1 MGAPILKITMLIQ
14 LTNATQTRKGKP
26 ILINTDMIV
35 SIFSENVIQGGAEES
50 VTFIHMPPHGTWEVT
65 ESLEEIFKLI
75 KSANKSNNFS
85 VTHKV

>member
-1 MGAPILKITMLIQ
+1 MLIK
-14 LTNATQTRKGKP
+14 LTNATPIHKGRP

-35 SIFSENVIQGGAEES
+35 SIFSDNVTRGESEES
-50 VTFIHMPPHGTWEVT
+50 VTFVHMPPHGTWEVV
-65 ESLEEIFKLI
+65 ESVEEIFKLI

>member
-1 MGAPILKITMLIQ
+1 MLIQ

-35 SIFSENVIQGGAEES
+35 SIFSENVIHSGVEES
-50 VTFIHMPPHGTWEVT
+50 VTFIHIPPHGTWEVT
-65 ESLEEIFKLI
+65 ETVEEIVKLI

>member
-1 MGAPILKITMLIQ
+1 MLIQ
-14 LTNATQTRKGKP
+14 LTNATQSRKGNP
-26 ILINTDMIV
+26 IVINTHMIV
-35 SIFSENVIQGGAEES
+35 SIFSENVLRGDAEES

-65 ESLEEIFKLI
+65 ETVEEIVKLI